1 MAQPTHIVL
10 IDCENVQ
17 PKDLLL
23 LQGGPFSVKL
33 FLGQNQ
39 TKIPVEWAA
48 ALQPISD
55 VEYITLSGAGPNAL
69 DFHIAY
75 CLGDLSCRE
84 PAAHFHIISKDK
96 GFDPLIKHLRD
107 RNVHVRRSACIGEI
121 PCFGRPKLSPTVE
134 AQIETVIADLDRRK
148 SAKPKKL
155 KTLLGTIDALF
166 KKKTSEA
173 QLRALVDALSE
184 RGFIQVDGDKIS
196 YRLPSRAA

>member
-1 MAQPTHIVL
+1 MVQPTQFVL

-17 PKDLLL
+17 PKDILL

-39 TKIPVEWAA
+39 TKIPVERAA
-48 ALQPISD
+48 ALQRISD

-75 CLGDLSCRE
+75 YLGELWCRE

-96 GFDPLIKHLRD
+96 GFDPLIRHLRD
-107 RNVHVRRSACIGEI
+107 RNIHVQRSACIGEM
-121 PCFGRPKLSPTVE
+121 PCFRPPKLSPTVE
-134 AQIETVIADLDRRK
+134 AQIKAVIADLEGRK
-148 SAKPKKL
+148 SSKPKKL

-166 KKKTSEA
+166 EKKTPEA
-173 QLRALVDALSE
+173 QLRALVDELRE